1 VLKVSSIN
9 VSYNGTP
16 VIYDASIVVQRG
28 EVVSIVGSN
37 GAGKTTLLKT
47 ISGILHPTFGKI
59 FFEGTEIDTLPP
71 HEILKLGIA
80 HVPEGRRIFGR
91 LTVLENLGLGA
102 YTKRS
107 RQQRTMNLKQVF
119 ELFPILEE
127 REAQIAGTLS
137 GGEQQMLA
145 IARALMAKPKLLM
158 LDEPSLG
165 LMPKLV
171 THIFEIVKEIN
182 QQGTSVLLVEQNVR
196 EALEIANRAYVLQ
209 TGKILVE
216 GTGSELL
223 ETDLIRKAYL
233 GM

>member
-1 VLKVSSIN
+1 VLEVSSIN

-107 RQQRTMNLKQVF
+107 RQQRTMSLKQVF

>member
-1 VLKVSSIN
+1 VLEVSSIN
-9 VSYNGTP
+9 VSYSGTP

-59 FFEGTEIDTLPP
+59 LFEGIEIDTLPP
-71 HEILKLGIA
+71 HEIVKLGIA

-107 RQQRTMNLKQVF
+107 RQQRTMSLRQVF

-182 QQGTSVLLVEQNVR
+182 QQDTSVLLVEQNVR

>member
-1 VLKVSSIN
+1 VLEVRSIN

-71 HEILKLGIA
+71 HEIVKLGIA

-107 RQQRTMNLKQVF
+107 RQQRTMSLKQVF

>member
-1 VLKVSSIN
+1 VLEVRSIN

-37 GAGKTTLLKT
+37 GAGKTALLKT

-71 HEILKLGIA
+71 HEIVKLGIA

-107 RQQRTMNLKQVF
+107 RQQRTMSLKQVF